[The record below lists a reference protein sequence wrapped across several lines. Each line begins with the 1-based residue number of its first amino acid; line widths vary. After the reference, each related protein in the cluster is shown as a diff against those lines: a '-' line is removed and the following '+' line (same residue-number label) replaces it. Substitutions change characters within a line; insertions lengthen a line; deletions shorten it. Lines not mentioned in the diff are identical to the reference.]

1 MQKGLLQQNGDD
13 MWQLFFI
20 GIALVLVFEG
30 VLPFLSPRL
39 WRRTMAHMMM
49 QQDQV
54 IRSFGLVS
62 MLLGLGLLYWVH

>member
-1 MQKGLLQQNGDD
+1 